1 MIHAD
6 ESFVSFW
13 YVNVNITELFQIF
26 LCVLYTDPPQLPH
39 ATDRTAASQSLMGH
53 IIDCLWS
60 CTVCIWGKYH
70 GLDQKLFF
78 LTSSDKTRVN
88 SHSGKRKE
96 LSLHAVSALNAVLA
110 VGLKGV
116 NRQKCSCFHKSAIN
130 QN

>member
-1 MIHAD
+1 MQMNHLFHFDMWMWISQNCFR
-6 ESFVSFW
+6 SFSVFCIQIPLNFHMLQIEQLHPSLWWATLLIACDPAQSAYEVSTMVWIKNF
-13 YVNVNITELFQIF
+13 
-26 LCVLYTDPPQLPH
+26 
-39 ATDRTAASQSLMGH
+39 
-53 IIDCLWS
+53 
-60 CTVCIWGKYH
+60 
-70 GLDQKLFF
+70 FF